1 VAISGV
7 VSGISSIGILQDG
20 QKRWHRV
27 REDDRLPV
35 GWRVIAMD
43 EKELVI
49 ALGDA
54 CEPKQWQ
61 WQREGTGKNEN
72 QDNALADDTQPSGVG
87 GTPKPVNLVVDDVPV
102 VQVLQALAA
111 QEERNLVVSPD
122 VSGTLSLN
130 LTRVPWRQ
138 ALNTVV
144 ASAGLILREERGF
157 FTSTPRPGSA
167 SKRRVRSRNRSSG
180 SLMRHCYRAVFPFHM
195 QMPGSCKRRLKNS
208 SAQRAVCRWTNAPTA
223 CWRVTTRLCWIR
235 YSSGLNRW
243 ICPSNR

>member
-1 VAISGV
+1 MQSNVRFLLLCSLLLLTGMRDPFHPPEDRCAVGQLALWRYQGI

-27 REDDRLPV
+27 REDDRLSV

-87 GTPKPVNLVVDDVPV
+87 GHPK
-102 VQVLQALAA
+102 AGH
-111 QEERNLVVSPD
+111 
-122 VSGTLSLN
+122 SG
-130 LTRVPWRQ
+130 
-138 ALNTVV
+138 
-144 ASAGLILREERGF
+144 
-157 FTSTPRPGSA
+157 
-167 SKRRVRSRNRSSG
+167 RR
-180 SLMRHCYRAVFPFHM
+180 
-195 QMPGSCKRRLKNS
+195 
-208 SAQRAVCRWTNAPTA
+208 
-223 CWRVTTRLCWIR
+223 
-235 YSSGLNRW
+235 
-243 ICPSNR
+243 